1 MFARHVH
8 CTFGKVH
15 KQGFQFWVTLLIV
28 LFTEI
33 APEALEDCGILVQYQ
48 SEQRVDSFVDP
59 VLFLSL

>member
-1 MFARHVH
+1 MFARPVH

-48 SEQRVDSFVDP
+48 SEQ
-59 VLFLSL
+59 